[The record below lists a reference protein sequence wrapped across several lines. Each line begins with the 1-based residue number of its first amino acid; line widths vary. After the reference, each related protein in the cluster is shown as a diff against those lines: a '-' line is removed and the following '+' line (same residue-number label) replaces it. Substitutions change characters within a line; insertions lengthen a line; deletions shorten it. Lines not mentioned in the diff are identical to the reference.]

1 MEEDHANL
9 IIDDSEKNDERL
21 VEARERQYVN
31 EIDVKFMKSKDVE
44 AKCIHI
50 LAVKTQF
57 LYKLQNCKNQGKQI

>member
-1 MEEDHANL
+1 MAMEEDHANL

-50 LAVKTQF
+50 LAVKT
-57 LYKLQNCKNQGKQI
+57 